1 MKSNDEYYK
10 EWCGEHHTVNSG
22 YPVHDSAEA
31 VDFAEFYFKQR
42 LDVILS
48 KLYDKRL
55 EYEYQIENHPE
66 GSIERI
72 VVDCQFNTIYEAEC
86 IVKAN

>member
-1 MKSNDEYYK
+1 MDTIKEKAK
-10 EWCGEHHTVNSG
+10 EWIEKESIAKNTYEVERAYLAG
-22 YPVHDSAEA
+22 AKEA
-31 VDFAEFYFKQR
+31 
-42 LDVILS
+42 LSLISS